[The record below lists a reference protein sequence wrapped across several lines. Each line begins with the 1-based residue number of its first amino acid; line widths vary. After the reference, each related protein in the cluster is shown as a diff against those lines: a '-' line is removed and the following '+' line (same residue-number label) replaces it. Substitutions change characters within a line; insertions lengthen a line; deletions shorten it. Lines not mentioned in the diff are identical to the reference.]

1 MMKKVNKS
9 LLCYILLFSVFS
21 LFSFACQRVM
31 DDGGEEDMPSSDETA
46 LKITARSGENISIE
60 YPVYLYAFNEKG
72 DCAAKQKITSEEVE
86 MNLQLP
92 SGSFKVVALSGVS
105 KGYAMP
111 DNPRINDAI
120 TMQEGSCASKAMMMG
135 MADVTLEGKNKTVNL
150 MLTYRVASLNV
161 VLTKA
166 DKVKQVKVGVSPLYS
181 SLNFEGK
188 YGGENKTLEIDCS
201 LGTDGRWTAG
211 PVYIF
216 PGSSS
221 QATLSITLEDSKG
234 SHTYGYISTAVPQA
248 NQPYNIGGSY
258 TGDISIDGSL
268 IAKGWEDAIDVEF
281 KFGTDGDNSDDDGN
295 EGGDKDDD
303 DADISGLPKVGDIWN
318 DCIVV
323 NISNSTN
330 EGADLLLM
338 SLDEWEGSILKA
350 RSLIEDYSVGDID
363 DWRFPTENEAK
374 SIRDKFNGKTLKEL
388 NEKIKSTDS
397 DNPEIIDVNDNEW
410 RYLYEKSG
418 VFYSFQFIA
427 GKSVAKAG
435 SKKVYL
441 IRAVTTYHYSK

>member
-150 MLTYRVASLNV
+150 MLTYRVASLNI

-248 NQPYNIGGSY
+248 NHPYNIGGSY

-281 KFGTDGDNSDDDGN
+281 KFGTDGDNSDDEDTDGD
-295 EGGDKDDD
+295 E
-303 DADISGLPKVGDIWN
+303 DISGVPDLWSIWN
-318 DCIVV
+318 NCIVV
-323 NISNSTN
+323 NVGESDNKGVDI
-330 EGADLLLM
+330 LLM
-338 SLDEWEGSILKA
+338 SLDEWETKIDEFG
-350 RSLIEDYSVGDID
+350 LIIQNYDVNGIKG
-363 DWRFPTENEAK
+363 WRLPNYEEATYLRK
-374 SIRDKFNGKTLKEL
+374 YLNGATLMAL
-388 NEKIKSTDS
+388 NEKIVDKGKT
-397 DNPEIIDVNDNEW
+397 EIYDEEDL
-410 RYLYEKSG
+410 RYLCYNKDNILSSFRFYYKSSIVQANNANG
-418 VFYSFQFIA
+418 TYS
-427 GKSVAKAG
+427 
-435 SKKVYL
+435 L
-441 IRAVTTYHYSK
+441 RAVTTYHYSK

>member
-150 MLTYRVASLNV
+150 MLTYRVA
-161 VLTKA
+161 
-166 DKVKQVKVGVSPLYS
+166 
-181 SLNFEGK
+181 
-188 YGGENKTLEIDCS
+188 
-201 LGTDGRWTAG
+201 
-211 PVYIF
+211 
-216 PGSSS
+216 
-221 QATLSITLEDSKG
+221 
-234 SHTYGYISTAVPQA
+234 
-248 NQPYNIGGSY
+248 
-258 TGDISIDGSL
+258 
-268 IAKGWEDAIDVEF
+268 
-281 KFGTDGDNSDDDGN
+281 
-295 EGGDKDDD
+295 
-303 DADISGLPKVGDIWN
+303 
-318 DCIVV
+318 
-323 NISNSTN
+323 
-330 EGADLLLM
+330 
-338 SLDEWEGSILKA
+338 
-350 RSLIEDYSVGDID
+350 
-363 DWRFPTENEAK
+363 
-374 SIRDKFNGKTLKEL
+374 
-388 NEKIKSTDS
+388 
-397 DNPEIIDVNDNEW
+397 
-410 RYLYEKSG
+410 
-418 VFYSFQFIA
+418 
-427 GKSVAKAG
+427 
-435 SKKVYL
+435 
-441 IRAVTTYHYSK
+441 

>member
-216 PGSSS
+216 PSSSS

-248 NQPYNIGGSY
+248 NHPYNIGGSY

-281 KFGTDGDNSDDDGN
+281 KFGTDGDNSDDEDTDGDEN
-295 EGGDKDDD
+295 
-303 DADISGLPKVGDIWN
+303 ISGVPEVGSIWN

-323 NISNSTN
+323 ASNKGSDGN
-330 EGADLLLM
+330 GIDLLLM
-338 SLDEWEGSILKA
+338 SLEEWESQIATA
-350 RSLIEDYSVGDID
+350 RSIPEGYSVNSIKN
-363 DWRFPTENEAK
+363 WRFPTEQEAK
-374 SIRDKFNGKTLKEL
+374 VIRDRFNGDRLIDL
-388 NEKIKSTDS
+388 NEKIEAR
-397 DNPEIIDVNDNEW
+397 NQEELEITHDLDT
-410 RYLYEKSG
+410 RYLCDKEG
-418 VFYSFQFIA
+418 VFYSFQFIGGKRVTKA
-427 GKSVAKAG
+427 GKDKL
-435 SKKVYL
+435 YL
-441 IRAVTTYHYSK
+441 IRAVTTHHFAE

>member
-248 NQPYNIGGSY
+248 NHPYNIGGSY

-281 KFGTDGDNSDDDGN
+281 KFGTDGDNSDDEDTDGDEN
-295 EGGDKDDD
+295 
-303 DADISGLPKVGDIWN
+303 ISGVPEVGNIWN

-323 NISNSTN
+323 ASNKGSDGN
-330 EGADLLLM
+330 GIDLLLM
-338 SLDEWEGSILKA
+338 SLEEWESQIATAQSIP
-350 RSLIEDYSVGDID
+350 EGYSVNSIKN
-363 DWRFPTENEAK
+363 WRFPTEQEAK
-374 SIRDKFNGKTLKEL
+374 VIRDRFNGDRLIEL
-388 NEKIKSTDS
+388 NEKIEAR
-397 DNPEIIDVNDNEW
+397 NQEELEITHDLDT
-410 RYLYEKSG
+410 RYLCDKEG
-418 VFYSFQFIA
+418 VFYSFQFI
-427 GKSVAKAG
+427 GGERVTKSGDDK
-435 SKKVYL
+435 Y
-441 IRAVTTYHYSK
+441 I

>member
-248 NQPYNIGGSY
+248 NHPYNIGGSY

-281 KFGTDGDNSDDDGN
+281 KFGTDGDNSDDEDTDGDEN
-295 EGGDKDDD
+295 
-303 DADISGLPKVGDIWN
+303 ISGVPEVGNIWN

-323 NISNSTN
+323 ASNKGSDGN
-330 EGADLLLM
+330 GIDLLLM
-338 SLDEWEGSILKA
+338 SLEEWESQIATAQSIP
-350 RSLIEDYSVGDID
+350 EGYSVNSIKN
-363 DWRFPTENEAK
+363 WRFPTEQEAK
-374 SIRDKFNGKTLKEL
+374 VIRDRFNGDRLIEL
-388 NEKIKSTDS
+388 NEKIEAR
-397 DNPEIIDVNDNEW
+397 NQEELEITHDLDT
-410 RYLYEKSG
+410 RYLCDKEG
-418 VFYSFQFIA
+418 VFYSFQFIG
-427 GKSVAKAG
+427 GKRVTGKD
-435 SKKVYL
+435 KLYL
-441 IRAVTTYHYSK
+441 IRAVTTYHFAE

>member
-248 NQPYNIGGSY
+248 NHPYNIGGSY

-281 KFGTDGDNSDDDGN
+281 KFGTDGDSSDDEDTDGD
-295 EGGDKDDD
+295 E
-303 DADISGLPKVGDIWN
+303 DISGLPDLWSIWN
-318 DCIVV
+318 NCIVV
-323 NISNSTN
+323 NVGEPDNKGVDI
-330 EGADLLLM
+330 LLM
-338 SLDEWEGSILKA
+338 SLDEWETKIDEFG
-350 RSLIEDYSVGDID
+350 LIIQNYDVNGIKG
-363 DWRFPTENEAK
+363 WRLPNYEEATYLRK
-374 SIRDKFNGKTLKEL
+374 YLNGATLMAL
-388 NEKIKSTDS
+388 NEKIVDKGKT
-397 DNPEIIDVNDNEW
+397 EIYDEGDL
-410 RYLYEKSG
+410 RYLCYNKDNILSSFRFYYKSSI
-418 VFYSFQFIA
+418 VQANNANRTYS
-427 GKSVAKAG
+427 
-435 SKKVYL
+435 L
-441 IRAVTTYHYSK
+441 RAVTTYHYSK